1 MATGDWGLGPEMG
14 ALAGALGVLVKV
26 CVGLEGLLPGW
37 VLTLHKL
44 AKLNTLSAW
53 FSVSELYFQ

>member
-26 CVGLEGLLPGW
+26 CVGLG
-37 VLTLHKL
+37 
-44 AKLNTLSAW
+44 AAW
-53 FSVSELYFQ
+53 MGAHPTQTC